1 MAETKRVYEIRING
15 IKESYD
21 GVKSLSEV
29 LNGLSDVVVNVSN
42 EEQKTS
48 ETRKSTASSTD
59 ALAKAQEK
67 LNNYDRA
74 YQEELAKV
82 NAELSANKKEIN
94 DALKLQQA
102 QDVVDAKQLDTY
114 AQKQQYLSALN
125 TLIRNHS
132 TATEED
138 TQAIDRMVQES
149 AQLQAELKATDEQ
162 MQIYVRNVGN
172 YNEAAD
178 RVVDSHKSVRSEL
191 KELQS
196 EMANMLANGVSRTD
210 EGYRELVK
218 QARALQDALGDVKD
232 DVREGASDTRALDG
246 LINVAQSATSAWQ
259 LYTSFVAL
267 AGDEN
272 EEATESMKKMMA
284 IMGVLNSLQQVQNSL
299 LANGSLTG
307 RLYSKAVG
315 LIQAAL
321 GLKKTAVEADTAA
334 TEANAAANEANI
346 VSQEANA
353 AANEASAVAEGV
365 ETAAKEANTVATGT
379 NSGALGTNTGA
390 LGANAAA
397 NQAAATA
404 TNTMSVAQKAGAV
417 ASNILSVALRAIPL
431 MAVIGLVMALIQN
444 WESIWNWFKKTF
456 PVLDT
461 LSKKIKNFGGFLNS
475 LITGVK
481 ATAYAIKDFLITAIT
496 SIGKSLDLLFSG
508 HWSDA
513 VDQFKNIFK
522 DAGKAGTDAFNA
534 ELTKG
539 FEKGEQER
547 TAAAAEESNK
557 RTKQE
562 LEELKISERNNK
574 TYSKKYIDLQQK
586 EFDERKAMAKGNQ
599 EELNKIKL
607 EEMQFYADV
616 EDKKTAYAKEQ
627 NKKREADAKK
637 SAKAAADAQKKIE
650 KEAEEERKALEEQK
664 KNNQKTIES
673 SRKADLDK
681 WKSDIK
687 AADDEEKKL
696 IEDLAKILIK
706 KYGEVSEHRTKLAIL
721 TAEKEKKEEEKI
733 RKEQELTIKKTEAL
747 AKTAS
752 GNIEDISGKAR
763 AEIAGIDSEI
773 LDING
778 ELVELDG
785 KIQGEK
791 ILLNEA
797 STTFESYLSRVDN
810 ATSRR
815 ILNMVQLLAQKAK
828 EEKEKVLT
836 EISDIEDKILETTK
850 KLAKKDDDELKRQK
864 AELETQLASAKRRL
878 DSLFGDYAEKEIKVP
893 VSINVDGIIAN
904 YNKLKSNLKK
914 DNQEMSFSMSSLM
927 EYLVGMDEVFYGL
940 VTNEFFKSKE
950 PEERV
955 NNLKRLFGQFAQ
967 VLGLSD
973 EKTVELWNDIEEI
986 GKNDILPPDAI
997 EKLKAYF
1004 DTGEVKINKLGT
1016 IARDARED
1024 ITSLMNY
1031 TGEQQKK
1038 AYDNL
1043 INEQNKVISNNEKIV
1058 KGYRDATKDYKLAPV
1073 MEQYDGVFKK
1083 LDRDL
1088 GLVKLNM
1095 DKTRER
1101 YATLKSAYK
1110 SYLETIAEGSE
1121 QMKAVEDAWQK
1132 KLESTKTIYGEDSM
1146 EYKQMLLE
1154 KENALQAYVIERAKV
1169 QQQIEDIENAEADL
1183 PNKWYENLYENASK
1197 IAKALEENV
1206 MNPVFD
1212 GLADLFAF
1220 QLEEAQDALEETEKL
1235 LDKAVEARE
1244 ESAERMK
1251 EINEEL
1257 RNDDGQNKEEL
1268 QQRLAEEEVLLAQR
1282 EEAERALEKEKKKR
1296 EYEVEV
1302 AEYNQRKF
1310 ELSQKLIEGLVNTAL
1325 GITAALKYGPI
1336 LGPIFAAII
1345 GAMGALQTGI
1355 ISKQIGNLKKPTK
1368 KFGEGGKVGE
1378 QGISRSHKQGG
1389 HRIEGTNIE
1398 VEGHEWVIN
1407 KKSSDKY
1414 DGLLRAI
1421 NDDNAGM
1428 IRRQIEI
1435 IRERRIVHTSPINKF
1450 ADGGRINT
1458 LAATNAVRE
1467 NNEIAALTELV
1478 KQIDFEPVVSV
1489 VDINKTQK
1497 RLVRVKEFA
1506 GSVS

>member
-1 MAETKRVYEIRING
+1 MAENKRTYTITING
-15 IKESYD
+15 LTESYES
-21 GVKSLSEV
+21 VKSLREA
-29 LNGLSDVVVNVSN
+29 LDGLSDTVINVSK
-42 EEQKTS
+42 EEQKS
-48 ETRKSTASSTD
+48 AESKKSAAAATD
-59 ALAKAQEK
+59 ALAKSQEK
-67 LNNYDRA
+67 LANWDKA

-196 EMANMLANGVSRTD
+196 EMANMLVNGVSRTD

-627 NKKREADAKK
+627 NKKRTDAAKK
-637 SAKAAADAQKKIE
+637 AAKDAEKAQKEAE
-650 KEAEEERKALEEQK
+650 KEAEEERKAIEEQRK
-664 KNNQKTIES
+664 KNQKSIEDS
-673 SRKADLDK
+673 QKAELNE
-681 WKSDIK
+681 WKNDIK
-687 AADDEEKKL
+687 ASEDELKKKISESSKYML
-696 IEDLAKILIK
+696 DAYIEVAEQK
-706 KYGEVSEHRTKLAIL
+706 TKLSKL
-721 TAEKEKKEEEKI
+721 TADKEVKEQQRI
-733 RKEQELTIKKTEAL
+733 RKEEELTIKKTEAL
-747 AKTAS
+747 AKTKT
-752 GNIEDISGKAR
+752 GNIEDISSKAR
-763 AEIAGIDSEI
+763 AEIAGIESEI
-773 LDING
+773 
-778 ELVELDG
+778 VELDG
-785 KIQGEK
+785 EIAEIDTK
-791 ILLNEA
+791 ILNTQSSL
-797 STTFESYLSRVDN
+797 ST
-810 ATSRR
+810 ATSVFERRLKEVDDATARR
-815 ILNMVQLLAQKAK
+815 ILNTVQLLGQSAK
-828 EEKEKVLT
+828 EEKEKVEN
-836 EISDIEDKILETTK
+836 EIKDLENNLLETRQ
-850 KLAKKDDDELKRQK
+850 KLAKKEDETLRKQEQ
-864 AELETQLASAKRRL
+864 ELQSRL
-878 DSLFGDYAEKEIKVP
+878 DNAKTRLSTMFGEYATKQIEIPVKIKV
-893 VSINVDGIIAN
+893 DDIIAN
-904 YNKLKSNLKK
+904 YNELSKKLKAN
-914 DNQEMSFSMSSLM
+914 NQEMSFSMSSLM
-927 EYLVGMDEVFYGL
+927 EFLVGLDEGFYGL
-940 VTNEFFKSKE
+940 ATNAFFKSNDT
-950 PEERV
+950 EERIK
-955 NNLKRLFGQFAQ
+955 NLNALFGQFAQ

-973 EKTVELWNDIEEI
+973 EKTVELFDDIKEI
-986 GKNDILPPDAI
+986 AKHDIITVEDI
-997 EKLKAYF
+997 QKLESYF
-1004 DTGEVKINKLGT
+1004 ATSELNISKLGT
-1016 IARDARED
+1016 VAKGARED
-1024 ITSLMNY
+1024 ITALMNY
-1031 TGEQQKK
+1031 TGEQLLK
-1038 AYDNL
+1038 AYNTL
-1043 INEQNKVISNNEKIV
+1043 ISQQNKVISNNEKIV
-1058 KGYRDATKDYKLAPV
+1058 KNFRDATKDFKLEPV
-1073 MEQYDGVFKK
+1073 MEQFQGTFKE
-1083 LDRDL
+1083 LARDL
-1088 GLVKLNM
+1088 GLQSLNLK
-1095 DKTRER
+1095 KTKER
-1101 YATLKSAYK
+1101 YATLKAAYK
-1110 SYLETIAEGSE
+1110 SYLEAITEGSE
-1121 QMKAVEDAWQK
+1121 QMQAVEEAWQT
-1132 KLESTKTIYGEDSM
+1132 KLEATKKMYGEDSM
-1146 EYKQMLLE
+1146 EYKLMLQE
-1154 KENALQAYVIERAKV
+1154 KESAMQAYKIEREKV
-1169 QQQIEDIENAEADL
+1169 SQQLADTENAEADL
-1183 PNKWYENLYENASK
+1183 MKDWWDNLNKNIGK
-1197 IAKALEENV
+1197 IYSTLNENV
-1206 MNPVFD
+1206 FEPIAN
-1212 GLADLFAF
+1212 GLSDLFAF
-1220 QLEEAQDALEETEKL
+1220 QLEEAQEALEETEKL

-1244 ESAERMK
+1244 QSADRMK
-1251 EINEEL
+1251 EINDEL
-1257 RNDDGQNKEEL
+1257 RNDDGQNKEAL
-1268 QQRLAEEEVLLAQR
+1268 QQRLAEEEVLLVQR
-1282 EEAERALEKEKKKR
+1282 EEAERALQKEKEKREKEVQKK
-1296 EYEVEV
+1296 E
-1302 AEYNQRKF
+1302 AQQRVL
-1310 ELSQKLIEGLVNTAL
+1310 ELSQKLIEGIVNTAL
-1325 GITAALKYGPI
+1325 GVTAALKYGFP
-1336 LGPIFAAII
+1336 LGPVFAAII
-1345 GAMGALQTGI
+1345 GAMGAVQTAI
-1355 ISKQIGNLKKPTK
+1355 IAKQIGKAKSQM
-1368 KFGEGGKVGE
+1368 EHGGKVGE
-1378 QGISRSHKQGG
+1378 QGVSRSHKQGG
-1389 HRIEGTNIE
+1389 HRIENTNIE
-1398 VEGHEWVIN
+1398 VEGGEWVIN
-1407 KKSSDKY
+1407 KKSSKKY
-1414 DGLLRAI
+1414 DSLLKSI
-1421 NDDNAGM
+1421 NDDNVGLV
-1428 IRRQIEI
+1428 RKQVEI
-1435 IRERRIVHTSPINKF
+1435 IREKRIVNNTNQIAKF
-1450 ADGGRINT
+1450 ASGGQINT
-1458 LAATNAVRE
+1458 LTATNAVRE
-1467 NNEIAALTELV
+1467 NNEIAAISELI
-1478 KQIDFEPVVSV
+1478 KAIDFQPTVSV
-1489 VDINKTQK
+1489 VDINRVNK
-1497 RLVRVKEFA
+1497 RLVRVQDLSGKA
-1506 GSVS
+1506 V